1 MHNRTGCLTAL
12 GRQAKARGDKAFAKD
27 NHMKRSEINRRIDEA
42 IAFCREREF
51 HLPTWATWSP
61 DDWRQVGHEADEV
74 RERGL
79 GWDLTDFGS
88 GNYERRGLLLFTI
101 RNGGLTEERD
111 AYVKDYCEKLLLI
124 GEGQVTPMH
133 FHWSKMEDIINRG
146 GGRLVIELWQADPE
160 TEELASDVEMT
171 VSIDGIERT
180 VPAGGK
186 VVLDAGES
194 ITLPPYLYHS
204 FWGAEG
210 GGMVLAGEVSRVNDD
225 ARDNRFLEPLPRFPV
240 IEEDEPP
247 RYVLCTEYPPA
258 P

>member
-1 MHNRTGCLTAL
+1 
-12 GRQAKARGDKAFAKD
+12 
-27 NHMKRSEINRRIDEA
+27 MKRSEINRRIDEA
-42 IAFCREREF
+42 LAFCRRQNF
-51 HLPTWATWSP
+51 HLPKWATWSP

-88 GNYERRGLLLFTI
+88 GDYERRGLLLFTI
-101 RNGGLTEERD
+101 RNGRLTDERD

-124 GEGQVTPMH
+124 GEAQVTPMH

-146 GGRLVIELWQADPE
+146 GGRLVVELWQADPE
-160 TEELASDVEMT
+160 TEEVAPDAEIK

-204 FWGAEG
+204 FWGAED

-225 ARDNRFLEPLPRFPV
+225 ARDNRFLEPLPRFPE

-258 P
+258 K